1 MNILHL
7 KYAVEVAKTGSI
19 NKAAQN
25 LYIGQPNLSRAIKE
39 LEKELGI
46 SIFKRSA
53 KGMVPTPDGEEFL
66 NYAVSILKQIDSVEA
81 IYKSGKAAKRRF
93 SISVPRASYIAEAF
107 AKFTKAVGKEAS
119 YEFFYKETNAMR
131 AIKNILQSDYTLGI
145 IRYFQ
150 NYDRYFKDMLEE
162 KGLSYELVTEFGY
175 KLIMSEKHPLAAK
188 EKIGYKDLE
197 AYTEIAHGD
206 PYVPSLPFS
215 AVLKE
220 ELADN
225 PKNKIFVFERASQFE
240 LLRENTDTFMWVSP
254 VPSDLLSRYGLVQKS
269 SEDNKRIYKDVLIY
283 RNDYK
288 LNDIDRAFITE
299 LCSSKR
305 RYIG

>member
-25 LYIGQPNLSRAIKE
+25 LYIGQPNLSRAVKE
-39 LEKELGI
+39 LEKELDI
-46 SIFKRSA
+46 TIFKRSA
-53 KGMVPTPDGEEFL
+53 KGMVPTPEGEEFL

-81 IYKSGKAAKRRF
+81 IYKSGKTAKHRF

-107 AKFTKAVGKEAS
+107 AKFTKTVDKDSS

-131 AIKNILQSDYTLGI
+131 AVKNILQSDYTLGI

-162 KGLSYELVTEFGY
+162 KGLSYELVTEFKY
-175 KLIMSEKHPLAAK
+175 KLIMSKDHPLANK
-188 EKIGYKDLE
+188 ESISYKDLE
-197 AYTEIAHGD
+197 NYTEIAHGD

-220 ELADN
+220 ESQDN

-240 LLRENTDTFMWVSP
+240 LLSENTDTFMWVSP
-254 VPSDLLSRYGLVQKS
+254 IPSELLSRYGLVQKS
-269 SEDNKRIYKDVLIY
+269 SNDNTRVYKDVLIY

-288 LNDIDRAFITE
+288 LSDTDRAFITE
-299 LCSSKR
+299 LCNSKR
-305 RYIG
+305 KYIG